1 MIDAPEV
8 RARSACRLIEQALDP
23 FAADLDRQAALR
35 RRIAGLIADPA
46 VATAVR
52 QGLRD
57 GMAERAHARGGPVGD
72 HPDAAAWLRE
82 FGSSTDGTLRLR
94 RPGWPKRGLPG
105 LLAAL
110 PPLWHAGTGANG
122 A

>member
-8 RARSACRLIEQALDP
+8 RARSACRLIEQARDP
-23 FAADLDRQAALR
+23 FAADLDRKAALR

-46 VATAVR
+46 VASAVR

-57 GMAERAHARGGPVGD
+57 GIAERAHARGGPVGD
-72 HPDAAAWLRE
+72 HPNAAAWLRE
-82 FGSSTDGTLRLR
+82 FGSSTDGALPLR
-94 RPGWPKRGLPG
+94 RSGWPKRGLPG
-105 LLAAL
+105 LQAAM
-110 PPLWHAGTGANG
+110 PPWRHAGTGAKG